1 MDSDRPGGNKLRRAG
16 HVPQIN
22 LWHIAS
28 VFVHHGRL
36 KSVPMLDSV
45 AVNFPSSTTN
55 GDIFF
60 GRVSPPS
67 ITCPRISFV
76 GEFTTDGKVMV
87 NLP

>member
-1 MDSDRPGGNKLRRAG
+1 MINGQARRGSRAT
-16 HVPQIN
+16 IN
-22 LWHIAS
+22 LWHNDIAS

-36 KSVPMLDSV
+36 KSVPMLDSI
-45 AVNFPSSTTN
+45 AVNFPSSTTD

-60 GRVSPPS
+60 GRVSSSS

>member
-1 MDSDRPGGNKLRRAG
+1 MEGLRRVRSRAT
-16 HVPQIN
+16 IN
-22 LWHIAS
+22 LWHNDIASSS

-36 KSVPMLDSV
+36 KSVPMLDSI
-45 AVNFPSSTTN
+45 AVNFPSPTTD

-60 GRVSPPS
+60 GRVSSSS